1 MHSSTRRIQPSYA
14 IFLALFLAAILS
26 VPRDGFSQA
35 TVVTVDPTTIL
46 QANTQKVG
54 ANMGTQTNYDSGM
67 IYKNLLGQNNM
78 GGEGFQDMVIYQ
90 IQSGAAPLSTTQ
102 FNTNVN
108 NTQYDQVTANY
119 WTGATFTVIQ
129 SCGANDQTCSSGG
142 AELGCTGTIA
152 SNTIASSSPQGP
164 TYTINP
170 VTNQGS
176 SGCAAA
182 FAAGDV
188 IVLKLTGTNA
198 VYGVGTSTS
207 GGGVISLETNDVCSG
222 CGNSSFLL
230 DTSAGSS
237 TATLTYVFD
246 NESETPPD
254 RFRLFNGTYDFKF
267 MAKQVSGTVT
277 LTPTASRGGG
287 FSCAPAAPTLTGSWV
302 QYSLS
307 CSITDV
313 VGTAGSQ
320 ITVQFVASG
329 TGVVELDNLDFE
341 QDPSTTDPTNPTIF
355 QDQYVNAWRTAFN
368 TGGPGNGATL
378 RYNVAPDGETL
389 DSWILPTLSRQ
400 MVTTGINNYGYGNPD
415 PALQDYLLLCHT
427 LGADPYIIL
436 PITLSETDAKNLIDF
451 LYGSSSTTY
460 GAKRIALG
468 GPTDGYQTWFR
479 VLHMPLG
486 NENWNS
492 GFLGQALGWRSGT
505 SSVYQDYTSRAN
517 TIFTDMRAVASFVAS
532 QTDLI
537 IGVQQY
543 GGGAYASNVATYGH
557 PDSMEFADYNQLNVS
572 DYSTNALLFTPAF
585 AESYVSVNQTT
596 AANPINQWSTAV
608 AGLSLCGPSHTSQC
622 KSTIYEEGNST
633 FGGTIPQANL
643 NTFPNGG
650 AYGVIMA
657 NQFLQDAVTAGTW
670 TQNLFAATGYDN
682 YLNSKNVAIWGV
694 AVDYGGASSSTNASI
709 FGGNVTPRPVMLG
722 LQLDNQAIIGPLI
735 GCNISGTTAA
745 APYNLAANNNGVNAY
760 NGVPTIYAYCFQ
772 SADNAND
779 YAVELINESLT
790 TSYPITFAG
799 GGAPGTNVNVQ
810 QLAPKNPTDTNEATV
825 GSWTG
830 QTAAAVSITTLAGQ
844 DLSSGITL
852 PPDSVTVLTYATAG
866 ATSPSTATPSF
877 SLTPGTYTTSQSVAI
892 SDATAGATI
901 YYTTNGTTPTTSS
914 TQYAG
919 PITVSATET
928 LEAIA
933 VATGYTN
940 SAVATAAYTIT
951 PTTATPTFSPAGGTY
966 TSSQTVTIT
975 DATPGATIYY
985 TTNGSTP
992 TTSST
997 KYTGPIMVSQTETIL
1012 AMADPPAY
1020 ADSAVATAAYT
1031 IASVLPTPTFSVAA
1045 GTYTTAQTVSISDS
1059 SSGATIYYTTNGTTP
1074 TTSSTKYTGTAISVS
1089 TTETLEAIA
1098 VATGYTNSAVATA
1111 AYTIASVLPTPTF
1124 SVAAGTYTTAQ
1135 TVSISDSSSGATIY
1149 YTTNGTTPTT
1159 SSTKYTGTAISVSTT
1174 ETLKAIAVA
1183 TGYTNSAVATAAY
1196 TIASVLPTPTFSV
1209 AAGTYTTA
1217 QTVSISDSS
1226 SGAAIYYTTNGTTP
1240 TTSSTKY
1247 AGTAISV
1254 SSTETIKAMAVAT
1267 GYTNS
1272 AVATA
1277 AYTIAS
1283 VLPTPTFSVAAGTY
1297 TTAQTVSIS
1306 DSSSGAT
1313 IYYTTNGT
1321 TPTTSSTKYT
1331 GIAIS
1336 VSTTETLEAIAVATG
1351 YTNSAV
1357 ATAAYTISAANSVLP
1372 TPTLSLATGN
1382 YTTAQTLTI
1391 TDAAS
1396 GATIY
1401 YTTNDTLPTTSSPKY
1416 TGPIKISSSEAVDAV
1431 AFAPGYTNSAT
1442 ASGVYLINNVL
1453 PTPTILPA
1461 GGTYNTSQT
1470 VTIREWLNTDVYY
1483 TTNGTT
1489 PTTSSTRY
1497 TGPFT
1502 VNSTETIKAI
1512 VIASG
1517 YTNSA
1522 VATAAYTIQAATPSI
1537 NLGAGFA
1544 ASQGKMVLNGTAQL
1558 NGSGLQLTNGATSQE
1573 GSAWYATP
1581 VNIQSFTTNFT
1592 FQLTNPEANGI
1603 TFTIQNQG
1611 TAALGIFGTGLGYQY
1626 IPTSVA
1632 VKFDLF
1638 NAGGEGPDSTGLY
1651 TDGAVPTVP
1660 AVNLSS
1666 TGINLHSGDT
1676 MAVQLVYN
1684 GTTLT
1689 MTITDTVTQA
1699 TYTTSF
1705 TINIPSTVG
1714 GNTAYVGFT
1723 GGTGGLTAT
1732 QEILAWT
1739 YGN

>member
-14 IFLALFLAAILS
+14 IFLALFFAAILS

-78 GGEGFQDMVIYQ
+78 GGEGYQDMVIYQ

-198 VYGVGTSTS
+198 VYGVGTNTS

-222 CGNSSFLL
+222 CGNSSFKL

-320 ITVQFVASG
+320 IAVQFVASG

-400 MVTTGINNYGYGNPD
+400 MVTTGINNYSYGNPD

-608 AGLSLCGPSHTSQC
+608 AGLSLCGPSHTSPC

-866 ATSPSTATPSF
+866 ATSPSTALLPAATPIF
-877 SLTPGTYTTSQSVAI
+877 SL
-892 SDATAGATI
+892 
-901 YYTTNGTTPTTSS
+901 SS
-914 TQYAG
+914 GDY
-919 PITVSATET
+919 
-928 LEAIA
+928 
-933 VATGYTN
+933 ATG
-940 SAVATAAYTIT
+940 
-951 PTTATPTFSPAGGTY
+951 
-966 TSSQTVTIT
+966 QTLTIT
-975 DATPGATIYY
+975 DAT
-985 TTNGSTP
+985 
-992 TTSST
+992 
-997 KYTGPIMVSQTETIL
+997 
-1012 AMADPPAY
+1012 
-1020 ADSAVATAAYT
+1020 
-1031 IASVLPTPTFSVAA
+1031 
-1045 GTYTTAQTVSISDS
+1045 
-1059 SSGATIYYTTNGTTP
+1059 SGATIYYTTDG
-1074 TTSSTKYTGTAISVS
+1074 
-1089 TTETLEAIA
+1089 
-1098 VATGYTNSAVATA
+1098 
-1111 AYTIASVLPTPTF
+1111 
-1124 SVAAGTYTTAQ
+1124 
-1135 TVSISDSSSGATIY
+1135 
-1149 YTTNGTTPTT
+1149 
-1159 SSTKYTGTAISVSTT
+1159 
-1174 ETLKAIAVA
+1174 
-1183 TGYTNSAVATAAY
+1183 
-1196 TIASVLPTPTFSV
+1196 
-1209 AAGTYTTA
+1209 
-1217 QTVSISDSS
+1217 
-1226 SGAAIYYTTNGTTP
+1226 
-1240 TTSSTKY
+1240 
-1247 AGTAISV
+1247 
-1254 SSTETIKAMAVAT
+1254 
-1267 GYTNS
+1267 
-1272 AVATA
+1272 
-1277 AYTIAS
+1277 
-1283 VLPTPTFSVAAGTY
+1283 
-1297 TTAQTVSIS
+1297 
-1306 DSSSGAT
+1306 
-1313 IYYTTNGT
+1313 
-1321 TPTTSSTKYT
+1321 
-1331 GIAIS
+1331 
-1336 VSTTETLEAIAVATG
+1336 
-1351 YTNSAV
+1351 
-1357 ATAAYTISAANSVLP
+1357 
-1372 TPTLSLATGN
+1372 
-1382 YTTAQTLTI
+1382 
-1391 TDAAS
+1391 
-1396 GATIY
+1396 
-1401 YTTNDTLPTTSSPKY
+1401 TLPTTSSPQY
-1416 TGPIKISSSEAVDAV
+1416 TGPITMSSSEAVIAI
-1431 AFAPGYTNSAT
+1431 AAAPGYTNSEW

-1461 GGTYNTSQT
+1461 GGTYDTSQT

-1483 TTNGTT
+1483 TTDGTT

-1502 VNSTETIKAI
+1502 VNSTETINAI
-1512 VIASG
+1512 VIASP

-1522 VATAAYTIQAATPSI
+1522 VATAAYTITPTTATPSI
-1537 NLGAGFA
+1537 NFGGGFA
-1544 ASQGKMVLNGTAQL
+1544 ASQGQMVLNGTAQL
-1558 NGSGLQLTNGATSQE
+1558 NGSSLQLTNDGTDQAA
-1573 GSAWYATP
+1573 SAWYATP
-1581 VNIQSFTTNFT
+1581 VNVQSFTTNFT

-1611 TAALGIFGTGLGYQY
+1611 PAALGMFGTGLGYQY

-1638 NAGGEGPDSTGLY
+1638 NAGGEGLDSTGLY
-1651 TDGAVPTVP
+1651 TDGAIPTVP
-1660 AVNLSS
+1660 AIDLSW
-1666 TGINLHSGDT
+1666 TGIDLHSGDT
-1676 MAVQLVYN
+1676 MAVQLVYD

-1723 GGTGGLTAT
+1723 GGTGSATAN
-1732 QEILAWT
+1732 QAILAWT
-1739 YGN
+1739 YGD

>member
-78 GGEGFQDMVIYQ
+78 GGEGYQDMVIYQ

-222 CGNSSFLL
+222 CGNSSFKL

-320 ITVQFVASG
+320 IAVQFVASG

-400 MVTTGINNYGYGNPD
+400 MVTTGINNYSYGNPD

-608 AGLSLCGPSHTSQC
+608 AGLSLCGPSHTSPC

-844 DLSSGITL
+844 NLSSGITL

-866 ATSPSTATPSF
+866 ATSPSTALLPAATPIF
-877 SLTPGTYTTSQSVAI
+877 SL
-892 SDATAGATI
+892 
-901 YYTTNGTTPTTSS
+901 SS
-914 TQYAG
+914 GDY
-919 PITVSATET
+919 
-928 LEAIA
+928 
-933 VATGYTN
+933 ATG
-940 SAVATAAYTIT
+940 
-951 PTTATPTFSPAGGTY
+951 
-966 TSSQTVTIT
+966 QTLTIT
-975 DATPGATIYY
+975 DAT
-985 TTNGSTP
+985 
-992 TTSST
+992 
-997 KYTGPIMVSQTETIL
+997 
-1012 AMADPPAY
+1012 
-1020 ADSAVATAAYT
+1020 
-1031 IASVLPTPTFSVAA
+1031 
-1045 GTYTTAQTVSISDS
+1045 
-1059 SSGATIYYTTNGTTP
+1059 SGATIYYTTDG
-1074 TTSSTKYTGTAISVS
+1074 
-1089 TTETLEAIA
+1089 
-1098 VATGYTNSAVATA
+1098 
-1111 AYTIASVLPTPTF
+1111 
-1124 SVAAGTYTTAQ
+1124 
-1135 TVSISDSSSGATIY
+1135 
-1149 YTTNGTTPTT
+1149 
-1159 SSTKYTGTAISVSTT
+1159 
-1174 ETLKAIAVA
+1174 
-1183 TGYTNSAVATAAY
+1183 
-1196 TIASVLPTPTFSV
+1196 
-1209 AAGTYTTA
+1209 
-1217 QTVSISDSS
+1217 
-1226 SGAAIYYTTNGTTP
+1226 
-1240 TTSSTKY
+1240 
-1247 AGTAISV
+1247 
-1254 SSTETIKAMAVAT
+1254 
-1267 GYTNS
+1267 
-1272 AVATA
+1272 
-1277 AYTIAS
+1277 
-1283 VLPTPTFSVAAGTY
+1283 
-1297 TTAQTVSIS
+1297 
-1306 DSSSGAT
+1306 
-1313 IYYTTNGT
+1313 
-1321 TPTTSSTKYT
+1321 
-1331 GIAIS
+1331 
-1336 VSTTETLEAIAVATG
+1336 
-1351 YTNSAV
+1351 
-1357 ATAAYTISAANSVLP
+1357 
-1372 TPTLSLATGN
+1372 
-1382 YTTAQTLTI
+1382 
-1391 TDAAS
+1391 
-1396 GATIY
+1396 
-1401 YTTNDTLPTTSSPKY
+1401 TLPTTSSPQY
-1416 TGPIKISSSEAVDAV
+1416 TGPITISSSEAVIAI
-1431 AFAPGYTNSAT
+1431 AAAPGYTNSAW

-1483 TTNGTT
+1483 TTDGTT

-1502 VNSTETIKAI
+1502 VNSTETINAI
-1512 VIASG
+1512 VIASA

-1522 VATAAYTIQAATPSI
+1522 VATAAYTITPTTATPSI
-1537 NLGAGFA
+1537 NFGGGFA
-1544 ASQGKMVLNGTAQL
+1544 ASQGQMVLNGTAQL
-1558 NGSGLQLTNGATSQE
+1558 NGSSLQLTNDGTDQAA
-1573 GSAWYATP
+1573 SAWYATP

-1638 NAGGEGPDSTGLY
+1638 NAGGEGLDSTGLY
-1651 TDGAVPTVP
+1651 TDGAIPTVP
-1660 AVNLSS
+1660 AIDLSS
-1666 TGINLHSGDT
+1666 TGIDLHSGDT
-1676 MAVQLVYN
+1676 MAVQLVYD

-1723 GGTGGLTAT
+1723 GGTGSATAN
-1732 QEILAWT
+1732 QAILAWT

>member
-866 ATSPSTATPSF
+866 ATSPLTALLPAATPIF
-877 SLTPGTYTTSQSVAI
+877 SL
-892 SDATAGATI
+892 
-901 YYTTNGTTPTTSS
+901 SS
-914 TQYAG
+914 GDY
-919 PITVSATET
+919 
-928 LEAIA
+928 
-933 VATGYTN
+933 ATG
-940 SAVATAAYTIT
+940 
-951 PTTATPTFSPAGGTY
+951 
-966 TSSQTVTIT
+966 QTLTIT
-975 DATPGATIYY
+975 DAT
-985 TTNGSTP
+985 
-992 TTSST
+992 
-997 KYTGPIMVSQTETIL
+997 
-1012 AMADPPAY
+1012 
-1020 ADSAVATAAYT
+1020 
-1031 IASVLPTPTFSVAA
+1031 
-1045 GTYTTAQTVSISDS
+1045 
-1059 SSGATIYYTTNGTTP
+1059 SGATIYYTT
-1074 TTSSTKYTGTAISVS
+1074 
-1089 TTETLEAIA
+1089 
-1098 VATGYTNSAVATA
+1098 
-1111 AYTIASVLPTPTF
+1111 
-1124 SVAAGTYTTAQ
+1124 
-1135 TVSISDSSSGATIY
+1135 D
-1149 YTTNGTTPTT
+1149 
-1159 SSTKYTGTAISVSTT
+1159 
-1174 ETLKAIAVA
+1174 
-1183 TGYTNSAVATAAY
+1183 
-1196 TIASVLPTPTFSV
+1196 
-1209 AAGTYTTA
+1209 
-1217 QTVSISDSS
+1217 
-1226 SGAAIYYTTNGTTP
+1226 
-1240 TTSSTKY
+1240 
-1247 AGTAISV
+1247 
-1254 SSTETIKAMAVAT
+1254 
-1267 GYTNS
+1267 
-1272 AVATA
+1272 
-1277 AYTIAS
+1277 
-1283 VLPTPTFSVAAGTY
+1283 
-1297 TTAQTVSIS
+1297 
-1306 DSSSGAT
+1306 
-1313 IYYTTNGT
+1313 
-1321 TPTTSSTKYT
+1321 
-1331 GIAIS
+1331 
-1336 VSTTETLEAIAVATG
+1336 
-1351 YTNSAV
+1351 
-1357 ATAAYTISAANSVLP
+1357 
-1372 TPTLSLATGN
+1372 
-1382 YTTAQTLTI
+1382 
-1391 TDAAS
+1391 
-1396 GATIY
+1396 
-1401 YTTNDTLPTTSSPKY
+1401 DTLPTTSSPQY
-1416 TGPIKISSSEAVDAV
+1416 TGPITISSSEAVIAI
-1431 AFAPGYTNSAT
+1431 AAAPGYANSTWGSA
-1442 ASGVYLINNVL
+1442 VYLINNVL

-1483 TTNGTT
+1483 TTDGTT

-1502 VNSTETIKAI
+1502 VNSTETINAI

-1522 VATAAYTIQAATPSI
+1522 VATAAYTITPTTATPSI
-1537 NLGAGFA
+1537 NFGGGFA
-1544 ASQGKMVLNGTAQL
+1544 ASQGQMVLNGTAQL
-1558 NGSGLQLTNGATSQE
+1558 NGSSLQLTNDGTDQE
-1573 GSAWYATP
+1573 ASAWYATP
-1581 VNIQSFTTNFT
+1581 VNVQSFTTNFT

-1611 TAALGIFGTGLGYQY
+1611 PAALGMFGTGLGYQY

-1638 NAGGEGPDSTGLY
+1638 NAGGEGLDSTGLY
-1651 TDGAVPTVP
+1651 TDGAIPTVP
-1660 AVNLSS
+1660 AIDLSS
-1666 TGINLHSGDT
+1666 TGIDLHSGDT
-1676 MAVQLVYN
+1676 MAVQLVYD

-1723 GGTGGLTAT
+1723 GGTGSATAN
-1732 QEILAWT
+1732 QAILAWT
-1739 YGN
+1739 YGD

>member
-14 IFLALFLAAILS
+14 IFLALFFAAILS

-78 GGEGFQDMVIYQ
+78 GGEGYQDMVIYQ

-222 CGNSSFLL
+222 CGNSSFKL

-320 ITVQFVASG
+320 IAVQFVASG

-400 MVTTGINNYGYGNPD
+400 MVTTGINNYSYGNPD

-866 ATSPSTATPSF
+866 ATSPSTALLPAATPIF
-877 SLTPGTYTTSQSVAI
+877 SL
-892 SDATAGATI
+892 
-901 YYTTNGTTPTTSS
+901 SS
-914 TQYAG
+914 GDY
-919 PITVSATET
+919 
-928 LEAIA
+928 
-933 VATGYTN
+933 ATG
-940 SAVATAAYTIT
+940 
-951 PTTATPTFSPAGGTY
+951 
-966 TSSQTVTIT
+966 QTLTIT
-975 DATPGATIYY
+975 DAT
-985 TTNGSTP
+985 
-992 TTSST
+992 
-997 KYTGPIMVSQTETIL
+997 
-1012 AMADPPAY
+1012 
-1020 ADSAVATAAYT
+1020 
-1031 IASVLPTPTFSVAA
+1031 
-1045 GTYTTAQTVSISDS
+1045 
-1059 SSGATIYYTTNGTTP
+1059 SGATIYYTTDG
-1074 TTSSTKYTGTAISVS
+1074 
-1089 TTETLEAIA
+1089 
-1098 VATGYTNSAVATA
+1098 
-1111 AYTIASVLPTPTF
+1111 
-1124 SVAAGTYTTAQ
+1124 
-1135 TVSISDSSSGATIY
+1135 
-1149 YTTNGTTPTT
+1149 
-1159 SSTKYTGTAISVSTT
+1159 
-1174 ETLKAIAVA
+1174 
-1183 TGYTNSAVATAAY
+1183 
-1196 TIASVLPTPTFSV
+1196 
-1209 AAGTYTTA
+1209 
-1217 QTVSISDSS
+1217 
-1226 SGAAIYYTTNGTTP
+1226 
-1240 TTSSTKY
+1240 
-1247 AGTAISV
+1247 
-1254 SSTETIKAMAVAT
+1254 
-1267 GYTNS
+1267 
-1272 AVATA
+1272 
-1277 AYTIAS
+1277 
-1283 VLPTPTFSVAAGTY
+1283 
-1297 TTAQTVSIS
+1297 
-1306 DSSSGAT
+1306 
-1313 IYYTTNGT
+1313 
-1321 TPTTSSTKYT
+1321 
-1331 GIAIS
+1331 
-1336 VSTTETLEAIAVATG
+1336 
-1351 YTNSAV
+1351 
-1357 ATAAYTISAANSVLP
+1357 
-1372 TPTLSLATGN
+1372 
-1382 YTTAQTLTI
+1382 
-1391 TDAAS
+1391 
-1396 GATIY
+1396 
-1401 YTTNDTLPTTSSPKY
+1401 TLPTTSSPQY
-1416 TGPIKISSSEAVDAV
+1416 TGPITMSSSEAVIAI
-1431 AFAPGYTNSAT
+1431 AAAPGYTNSEW

-1483 TTNGTT
+1483 TTDGTT

-1502 VNSTETIKAI
+1502 VNSTETINAI
-1512 VIASG
+1512 VIASP

-1522 VATAAYTIQAATPSI
+1522 VATAAYTITPTTATPSI
-1537 NLGAGFA
+1537 NFGGGFA
-1544 ASQGKMVLNGTAQL
+1544 ASQGQMVLNGTAQL
-1558 NGSGLQLTNGATSQE
+1558 NGSSLQLTNDGTDQAA
-1573 GSAWYATP
+1573 SAWYATP
-1581 VNIQSFTTNFT
+1581 VNVQSFTTNFT

-1611 TAALGIFGTGLGYQY
+1611 PAALGMFGTGLGYQY

-1638 NAGGEGPDSTGLY
+1638 NAGGEGLDSTGLY
-1651 TDGAVPTVP
+1651 TDGAIPTVP
-1660 AVNLSS
+1660 AIDLSW
-1666 TGINLHSGDT
+1666 TGIDLHSGDT
-1676 MAVQLVYN
+1676 MAVQLVYD

-1723 GGTGGLTAT
+1723 GGTGSATAN
-1732 QEILAWT
+1732 QAILAWT
-1739 YGN
+1739 YGD